1 MTFDEWMSKQFW
13 AECFVDDLPN
23 FRTVWNAATKAERE
37 ACAKIAENFAWYNE
51 ESCSPDEQHE
61 HIAQAIRSRGQTND

>member
-37 ACAKIAENFAWYNE
+37 ACAKICDEVAEEDQRISAGAWACE
-51 ESCSPDEQHE
+51 
-61 HIAQAIRSRGQTND
+61 QAIRSRGQAND